1 MPVHRVY
8 LNLPCMY
15 VQGVPYS
22 FTHSICTS
30 LHYMELIYIFFFWGG
45 LDAYEYYD
53 GDNETEYE
61 VNIII
66 IILMIII
73 MMIVVVI
80 IENTS
85 VLRLLKSGTRSHFW
99 YINNR
104 VALLTSQICEIIYQK
119 CDLYILYIII
129 NYNII

>member
-1 MPVHRVY
+1 MFNKIRESQMNASTQSLFEFTLHVRTGCPIFLY
-8 LNLPCMY
+8 PFYMY
-15 VQGVPYS
+15 
-22 FTHSICTS
+22 ILA
-30 LHYMELIYIFFFWGG
+30 LHGIKIYIFFFWGG

-73 MMIVVVI
+73 MIIVVLI

-104 VALLTSQICEIIYQK
+104 
-119 CDLYILYIII
+119 
-129 NYNII
+129 